1 MTGVFILPHFMCYT
15 SLRGGI
21 SLCLELWVYCC
32 PSQWQPSDHLARVH
46 SEGKTKQFSSVG
58 LIYDKG
64 TFIMQAGMV
73 AREGVFWH
81 RVKSDRYCLWLLCEW
96 WCTESHNWKYTNK
109 NHIWALFSQLDSL
122 ACHFHYFYYY
132 LYCFF
137 LNFFLKIDPLLLL
150 LKFVLKA
157 N

>member
-64 TFIMQAGMV
+64 TFITQAGMV

-109 NHIWALFSQLDSL
+109 NHIWAL
-122 ACHFHYFYYY
+122 C
-132 LYCFF
+132 F
-137 LNFFLKIDPLLLL
+137 LNWIHLHVTSTIFTIICTIFSLIFFLKLTHCCFYSSL
-150 LKFVLKA
+150 F
-157 N
+157 